1 MMIYPAIDIKDG
13 KCVRLIRGEA
23 KSGKVYGDP
32 IDFAKR
38 WQDEGA
44 QYLHV
49 VDLDAAFT
57 GEFANKDVIKKI
69 VTSVKIPV
77 QLGGGVRTRE
87 GVKQRLEE
95 VGVSRVIIG
104 TMAVEDPDFI
114 SWAKGEYGK
123 DRIAVGIDA
132 KGGKVLTRG
141 WVKSTT
147 DDAIE
152 LAVKV
157 KEMGIKNIIYT
168 DIMRDG
174 MLEGPNID
182 LTEQMVKKTWLN
194 IIASGGI
201 KTCQD
206 IINIRNSGA
215 VGAIIGTAL
224 YEKTLTLTEAMR
236 IGK

>member
-23 KSGKVYGDP
+23 KSGRVYGDP
-32 IDFAKR
+32 LDWALR
-38 WQDEGA
+38 WQEEGA
-44 QYLHV
+44 QYLHL

-77 QLGGGVRTRE
+77 QLGGGVRTRD
-87 GVKQRLEE
+87 GVTQRLEE

-114 SWAKGEYGK
+114 GWAKGKYGK

-132 KGGKVLTRG
+132 KNGKVLTRG
-141 WVKSTT
+141 WVQDTEC
-147 DDAIE
+147 DAVE
-152 LAVKV
+152 LAVAV
-157 KEMGIKNIIYT
+157 KNMGIKNIIYT

-174 MLEGPNID
+174 MLTGPNTKR
-182 LTEQMVKKTWLN
+182 TEEMVKKTWLN
-194 IIASGGI
+194 IIASGGV
-201 KTCQD
+201 KTAED
-206 IINIRNSGA
+206 IIAVRDSGA

-224 YEKTLTLTEAMR
+224 YEGTLTLKEAMKV
-236 IGK
+236 GK

>member
-1 MMIYPAIDIKDG
+1 MKIYPAIDLKEG
-13 KCVRLIRGEA
+13 RCVRLIRGEA
-23 KSGKVYGDP
+23 KSGRVYGDP
-32 IDFAKR
+32 IEWAKR
-38 WQDEGA
+38 WEAEGA

-57 GEFANKDVIKKI
+57 GEFVNKDVVKKI

-77 QLGGGVRTRE
+77 QLGGGVRTKD

-104 TMAVEDPDFI
+104 TMAVEDMEFI

-123 DRIAVGIDA
+123 DRIVVGIDA
-132 KGGKVLTRG
+132 KNGKVLTRG
-141 WVKSTT
+141 WVENTEC
-147 DDAIE
+147 DAIE
-152 LAVKV
+152 LAIKV
-157 KEMGIKNIIYT
+157 REAGIKNIIYT

-182 LTEQMVKKTWLN
+182 LTEKMVKKTWLN

-201 KTCQD
+201 HKVQD
-206 IINIRNSGA
+206 IIDVRNSGA
-215 VGAIIGTAL
+215 VGAILGTAL
-224 YEKTLTLTEAMR
+224 YEGTLSLADAMKA
-236 IGK
+236 GK